1 MLMLLHVF
9 LLAFATYTGMTH
21 INSAYGQLILTGEV
35 MDATAYISNGFNMS
49 TTASTDT
56 FPQGYVKITDHTNFP
71 FFGDVFSLT
80 NPFNGQQI
88 IYFSIGDILIL
99 VGAIHILFQ

>member
-1 MLMLLHVF
+1 MLIHIF
-9 LLAFATYTGMTH
+9 LLVFATYLGITH

-35 MDATAYISNGFNMS
+35 MDATAYISNNFMS
-49 TTASTDT
+49 TTASTDL
-56 FPQGYVKITDHTNFP
+56 PQGYVKITDHTNFP

>member
-1 MLMLLHVF
+1 MLLHIF
-9 LLAFATYTGMTH
+9 LLVFATYLGMTH

-35 MDATAYISNGFNMS
+35 MDATAYISNGFNMPV
-49 TTASTDT
+49 AVSTDLT
-56 FPQGYVKITDHTNFP
+56 KGYVGITHKTNFP

-80 NPFNGQQI
+80 NPLNGQQF

-99 VGAIHILFQ
+99 VGIIHVLFQ

>member
-1 MLMLLHVF
+1 MLLHIF
-9 LLAFATYTGMTH
+9 LLVFATYLGITH
-21 INSAYGQLILTGEV
+21 INGAYGQLILTGEV
-35 MDATAYISNGFNMS
+35 MDATAYIANGFNMP

-56 FPQGYVKITDHTNFP
+56 LTQGYVGITNKTNFP

-99 VGAIHILFQ
+99 VGIIHVLFH

>member
-1 MLMLLHVF
+1 MLLHVF
-9 LLAFATYTGMTH
+9 LLVFATYLGLTH

-35 MDATAYISNGFNMS
+35 MDATAYISNGFNMP
-49 TTASTDT
+49 TTASTDLT
-56 FPQGYVKITDHTNFP
+56 QGYVGITDKTNFP
-71 FFGDVFSLT
+71 FFGDIFSLT

-99 VGAIHILFQ
+99 VGIIHVLFQ